1 MKNLLFIFS
10 FFLISNCSL
19 SQNND
24 SISTFNPSLRTYTT
38 HRLDTAP
45 PVIDGKL
52 DYQCWQNEY
61 WDGDFTQW
69 IPKEGAEPSEKTTF
83 NILYDNKNLYVA
95 IRAHEPDMSKIT
107 KRLSRRDVF
116 SGDCVGIDFDSYH
129 DHRTGFEFN
138 VTLAGQKIDD
148 ILNNPMNAD
157 MNWDAVWTTKT
168 GLEDSAWVAEIE
180 IPLSQLRYSKDKEQI
195 WGMHIWRWIDRLQEE
210 SDWELQTS
218 TGPGMLYQFGHLK
231 GISDLPASK
240 RIELM
245 PYVLGGIRTVEKN
258 NLNPYTKN
266 GFQAFGYPGIDAKIG
281 LSSNFTA
288 NVTINPDFG
297 QVEADPSVMN
307 LTVFETF
314 YNEKRPFFLEG
325 KNIFNFEFDDIIMF
339 YSRRIGNA
347 PSYRPSLKENEYMK
361 YPISTSILSAV
372 KVSGKSSKGLSVGIL
387 QSITN
392 NERALISDG
401 TTERKVVVEPLTSYT
416 VARIQQDFNEGN
428 TILGG
433 IITAKNRINNDSTFM
448 FMNKDA
454 IAGGIDFIHQWKDK
468 EFYLNAKLI
477 GSTIQGSKEAIS
489 ILQKS
494 SSRYYQRPDAEHL
507 EFNNMLTD
515 LSGYGGSLKI
525 GKGSKGLWRYSTSL
539 TVRSPGLELN
549 DIGYMSIADQMNNIN
564 SISYFINKPVGIMR
578 SFNASFSNGNY
589 WNTDFNFLYTHFITS
604 LSFQFLNRWTLETHM
619 CNYTNSLDPRL
630 LRGGSA
636 MKKPAKSHFDLK
648 IGSDYSKNT
657 AFTFYALYEKGGKE
671 YLDYFSINPSFT
683 FQPLNVLKFTL
694 SLDYSNN
701 DNELQYV
708 DSWSTE
714 YTSLNDH
721 RILGRIKQETLGA
734 TLRIDYHIKP
744 EISLQF
750 YGSPFFSTG
759 TYSGFKSVANPMA
772 DNYSDRFTTIE
783 PVLNNQ
789 NIYNIGSVFFNNPDF
804 CFSEF
809 RSNLVFRWEYLPGS
823 TIYLVWANESS
834 INKSISDAKIGD
846 AFKNLGETSS
856 TNTFLLKIN
865 YWFAL

>member
-1 MKNLLFIFS
+1 MKKVLTPLSFLFIAICVFP
-10 FFLISNCSL
+10 
-19 SQNND
+19 QNND
-24 SISTFNPSLRTYTT
+24 SLVINNPALRTYTT
-38 HRLDTAP
+38 HRLTTPP
-45 PVIDGKL
+45 PVVDGKL
-52 DYQCWQNEY
+52 DDECWKNEY

-69 IPKEGAEPSEKTTF
+69 IPKEGAEPSEETTF
-83 NILYDNKNLYVA
+83 NILYDNKNLYIA
-95 IRAHEPDMSKIT
+95 IRSHESDLSKIT

-116 SGDCVGIDFDSYH
+116 SGDCVGVDFDSYH

-138 VTLAGQKIDD
+138 VTLAGQKIDN
-148 ILNNPMNAD
+148 ILTNPMNAD
-157 MNWDAVWTTKT
+157 ISWDAVWLAKT
-168 GLEDSAWVAEIE
+168 GMEDSAWVAEIE

-245 PYVLGGIRTVEKN
+245 PYILGAIRTVEKN
-258 NLNPYTKN
+258 SLDPYTKN

-307 LTVFETF
+307 LTAFETF

-325 KNIFNFEFDDIIMF
+325 KNIFNFEFNDITIF

-347 PSYRPSLKENEYMK
+347 PSYRPVLAENEYMK
-361 YPISTSILSAV
+361 YPVSTSILSAV

-392 NERALISDG
+392 NEKALISDG
-401 TTERKVVVEPLTSYT
+401 TAERKVVVEPLTSYT

-433 IITAKNRINNDSTFM
+433 ILTSKNRINNDSTFL

-454 IAGGIDFIHQWKDK
+454 IAGGIDFLHQWKDK

-477 GSTIQGSKEAIS
+477 GSTIQGSRDAIS

-494 SSRYYQRPDAEHL
+494 SARYYQRPDADHL
-507 EFNNMLTD
+507 EVDNMLTN

-525 GKGSKGLWRYSTSL
+525 GKGSKGLWRYSTAV
-539 TVRSPGLELN
+539 TVMSPGLELN
-549 DIGYMSIADQMNNIN
+549 DMGYMSIADQLINTN

-578 SFNASFSNGNY
+578 SFNFSFSNSNF
-589 WNTDFNFLYTHFITS
+589 WNTDFQYLYTHFNS
-604 LSFQFLNRWTLETHM
+604 FLSFQFLNRWTLETHM
-619 CNYTNSLDPRL
+619 CNFTNTLDMQL
-630 LRGGSA
+630 LRGGSG
-636 MKKPAKSHFDLK
+636 MIKPAKTHANIK

-671 YLDYFSINPSFT
+671 YLDYFSFNPSFT
-683 FQPLNVLKFTL
+683 VQPLSTLKFTL
-694 SLDYSNN
+694 SIDYSNN

-708 DSWSTE
+708 NSRSTE
-714 YTSLNDH
+714 YNSLNDQ

-734 TLRIDYHIKP
+734 TLRVDYHIKP

-750 YGSPFFSTG
+750 YGSPFISTG
-759 TYSGFKSVANPMA
+759 TYSSFKIA
-772 DNYSDRFTTIE
+772 DNPLADEYSNRFTAIN
-783 PVLNNQ
+783 PVLSNQ
-789 NIYNIGSVFFNNPDF
+789 NTYNIGSVYFNNPDF

-834 INKSISDAKIGD
+834 INKSVSGSKIGD
-846 AFKNLGETSS
+846 AFKNLGEASS
-856 TNTFLLKIN
+856 INTFLLKIN